1 MTKLSD
7 LKDKWLQDP
16 EFKSEYDA
24 LKPEFELANSF
35 IRARI
40 ESGFTQEQVAKKMG
54 TTQSVIARL
63 ESGNNIPSMKTI
75 IRYAEA
81 IGRRPQIS
89 LIPA

>member
-7 LKDKWLQDP
+7 LKDKWLQDS

-40 ESGFTQEQVAKKMG
+40 NLA
-54 TTQSVIARL
+54 
-63 ESGNNIPSMKTI
+63 
-75 IRYAEA
+75 
-81 IGRRPQIS
+81 
-89 LIPA
+89 